1 MDRNKLRA
9 ELSRDEGR
17 RLAAYRDT
25 NGFWTIGVG
34 HLLGG
39 SPRMSSITERE
50 CDALLDADLDDAW
63 QSVRRVFPFVDAWP
77 DTAEADVRSRAL
89 VNMIF
94 NRGEERVRHSTSIS
108 PAIFKA
114 NETGDWS
121 PVASAILC
129 SPWAVQ
135 VGPRA
140 ERLADM
146 LRTGVAA

>member
-1 MDRNKLRA
+1 MDRQKLRD

-17 RLAAYRDT
+17 RLTSYRDT
-25 NGFWTIGVG
+25 NGYWTVGVG
-34 HLLGG
+34 HLLGS
-39 SPRMSSITERE
+39 SPRMSSITDRE

-63 QSVRRVFPFVDAWP
+63 QAVRRVFPFVDSWA
-77 DTAEADVRSRAL
+77 DTPEADVRSRAL
-89 VNMIF
+89 VNMVF
-94 NRGEERVRHSTSIS
+94 NRGEDRVRHSTSIS

-121 PVASAILC
+121 PVASAIMC

-135 VGPRA
+135 VGGRA

-146 LRTGVAA
+146 LRTGRA